1 MLNYKKMKDTGGTIM
16 RGLVTFFLSV
26 VILIGLFFYDVL
38 PEFSLEKE
46 PSETKLK
53 YIEEPLKI
61 PEGALSYWLG
71 KDIDTFK
78 KQWGE
83 PERIDPSAYDYE
95 WLIYGSRSPK
105 GYMQAGVQNG
115 KVVTIFAIGSEL
127 NTKPFTIGDSSNS
140 IIKQYPIESD
150 VTINDG
156 ENFFRFELSEQEVML
171 RPLINVGKDK
181 WVQLYFDKFTNKLS
195 SVRYTTSNILLK
207 QRPYSIVYRGDL
219 PETDEISEEKQI
231 NIDQS
236 EEQQIFELTNII
248 RLKYSKNPLLWDEST
263 SDVSFLHSKDMLEQQ
278 YFSHESKDGR
288 TLSDRLQEGNVEFM
302 QAGEN
307 IAANYTDGIAAVE
320 GWMNSEGHRNTM
332 LNDEYTHLGVGAYK
346 KYYTQNFLIPA
357 E

>member
-1 MLNYKKMKDTGGTIM
+1 MLNYKEMKDTGGTIM

-38 PEFSLEKE
+38 PDLSIEGE
-46 PSETKLK
+46 PSETKLE
-53 YIEEPLKI
+53 YIEEPVKI
-61 PEGALSYWLG
+61 PDEALSNWVG
-71 KDIDTFK
+71 KDLESFK
-78 KQWGE
+78 RQWGE

-105 GYMQAGVQNG
+105 GYMQAGVQDG
-115 KVVTIFAIGSEL
+115 KVVTIFAIGTEL
-127 NTKPFTIGDSSNS
+127 NTKPFTIGNSSNS
-140 IIKQYPIESD
+140 IIQQFPIESD

-156 ENFFRFELSEQEVML
+156 EDFFRFELSEQEVML
-171 RPLINVGKDK
+171 RPLIKVGNDL

-195 SVRYTTSNILLK
+195 SVRYTTSDILLK

-219 PETDEISEEKQI
+219 PENDDISEEKQKD
-231 NIDQS
+231 IDHS
-236 EEQQIFELTNII
+236 EELQIFELTNII
-248 RLKYSKNPLLWDEST
+248 RLKYNKSPLQWNESA
-263 SDVSFLHSKDMLEQQ
+263 SDVSFLHSKDMNIQQ

-288 TLSDRLQEGNVEFM
+288 TLSDRLQEGNVAFI

-320 GWMNSEGHRNTM
+320 GWMNSEGHRKTL
-332 LNDEYTHLGVGAYK
+332 LNDEYTHLGVGVYK

>member
-1 MLNYKKMKDTGGTIM
+1 M

-219 PETDEISEEKQI
+219 PETDEISEEQQI